1 MDHVFTV
8 ECQRFVPNPY
18 ALVHVAAAR
27 ARALRRGAPP
37 RREIDVRSPGYA
49 ALSEIAAGAFTSDE
63 LTTLLAPP
71 LELEDRPDAIG
82 VTESELLTSG
92 RAIASGLPAAFAGKD
107 TITQEW
113 VS

>member
-37 RREIDVRSPGYA
+37 RLEIEARSLGYA
-49 ALSEIAAGAFTSDE
+49 ALREIAAGAFTSDE
-63 LTTLLAPP
+63 LTTLLTPP
-71 LELEDRPDAIG
+71 QLEERPDAID
-82 VTESELLTSG
+82 VTESELLTSA
-92 RAIASGLPAAFAGKD
+92 RAIASDRPAGFAGKE

-113 VS
+113 TS

>member
-27 ARALRRGAPP
+27 ARALSRGAPT
-37 RREIDVRSPGYA
+37 RLEIEGRSHGYA
-49 ALSEIAAGAFTSDE
+49 ALREIAAGAFTSDE
-63 LTTLLAPP
+63 LTTLLVPP
-71 LELEDRPDAIG
+71 PELEDRPDSIEA
-82 VTESELLTSG
+82 TESELLSSG
-92 RAIASGLPAAFAGKD
+92 TVRPAGFAGKE

>member
-18 ALVHVAAAR
+18 TLVHVAAAR

-37 RREIDVRSPGYA
+37 RLETEGHSLGYA
-49 ALSEIAAGAFTSDE
+49 ALREIAAGAFTSDE
-63 LTTLLAPP
+63 LSTLLLPSP
-71 LELEDRPDAIG
+71 ELEDRPDAIEA
-82 VTESELLTSG
+82 TESELLIYG
-92 RAIASGLPAAFAGKD
+92 RTVAFDRPAGFAGKE

>member
-27 ARALRRGAPP
+27 ARVIGRGALPRLEIEEHSPGLAALR
-37 RREIDVRSPGYA
+37 
-49 ALSEIAAGAFTSDE
+49 EIAAGAFTSDE
-63 LTTLLAPP
+63 LATMLAPP
-71 LELEDRPDAIG
+71 SELEDLPDAIDVAEG
-82 VTESELLTSG
+82 ELLARESMIALG
-92 RAIASGLPAAFAGKD
+92 RPEAFAGKE